1 MEMRGIKM
9 GMEMKMGRILAV
21 SRWKEYDMVWSG
33 LVWSGMTWSGMM

>member
-1 MEMRGIKM
+1 MREIKM

-33 LVWSGMTWSGMM
+33 MVWYDMVWSGLV